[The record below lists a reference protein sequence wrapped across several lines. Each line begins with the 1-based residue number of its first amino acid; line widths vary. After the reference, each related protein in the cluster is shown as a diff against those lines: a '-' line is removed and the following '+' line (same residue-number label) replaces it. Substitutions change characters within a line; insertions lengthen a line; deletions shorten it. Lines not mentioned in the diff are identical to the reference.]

1 MLRKARLI
9 FAVALLIFIAASA
22 AYSKGSP
29 DKIRIVSDGSRPVE
43 ITNREILKKF
53 DPWNAQFIDWTR
65 GAVPAPANQDHAFEV
80 FFYMKWPGRKS
91 EYDQGDLKL
100 IYTVRYVSGG
110 EDGAGYIYL
119 PGQGEKYYR
128 NNAGTIWR
136 EKEDG
141 TWRQASPEWDAI
153 ARQLITNKRN
163 PQSFVSDVFWFNAFW
178 LGEEV
183 RMFGA

>member
-53 DPWNAQFIDWTR
+53 DPWNPQLIDWTR
-65 GAVPAPANQDHAFEV
+65 GAVPGPAHQDRAFEV

-100 IYTVRYVSGG
+100 IYPVRSVSGG
-110 EDGAGYIYL
+110 GDGAG
-119 PGQGEKYYR
+119 
-128 NNAGTIWR
+128 N
-136 EKEDG
+136 
-141 TWRQASPEWDAI
+141 
-153 ARQLITNKRN
+153 
-163 PQSFVSDVFWFNAFW
+163 VSN
-178 LGEEV
+178 
-183 RMFGA
+183 